1 MPAIVAE
8 HLFKIFG
15 THPERAVEPLA
26 AGENRDEVLRRTGQ
40 FGAVVDVSFTVEP
53 GEFFV
58 VMGLSGSGKSTLV
71 RMINYLHPPTS
82 GTVKVDGQ
90 DVGALAPDELRQL
103 RATKISMV
111 FQSFALFPHRTVLDN
126 AGYGLEVRKVDADE
140 RHARAQ
146 AALETVGLDGWGD
159 KRPHELSGGM
169 RQRVGLARALATD
182 APIMLMDEPFSALD
196 PLIRRDI
203 QSQLLEL
210 QRELQKTIVFITHD
224 LNEAMRLGD
233 RIAVMKDGAVVQND
247 SPEEILN
254 NPADSYV
261 ADFIQ
266 DVDRSRVIT
275 AGTVMVD
282 PIATVSRKHG
292 PKVALL
298 EMKEHQATDL
308 YVTDRGRALVG
319 AVRDEDLSE
328 AVRHGEQ
335 TVEKRVHQDFETVTP
350 ETPLLDV
357 LNLAAAQRLPVAV
370 VEEGRLLGVLP
381 RPLIL
386 TALGAASEDNGDD
399 GAGDE
404 PLVDDNASAEGVRSV

>member
-1 MPAIVAE
+1 MAAIVAE
-8 HLFKIFG
+8 HLYKIFG
-15 THPERAVEPLA
+15 THPERAVEPLG
-26 AGENRDEVLRRTGQ
+26 AGENRDAVHQRTGQ
-40 FGAVVDVSFTVEP
+40 FGAVVDVSFAVEP

-71 RMINYLHPPTS
+71 RMINHLHPPTS

-90 DVGALAPDELRQL
+90 DVGALRPEELREL

-140 RHARAQ
+140 RRERAQ
-146 AALETVGLDGWGD
+146 AALKTVGLDGWGD

-247 SPEEILN
+247 TPEQILAK
-254 NPADSYV
+254 PADSYV

-275 AGTVMVD
+275 AGTIMVE

-292 PKVALL
+292 PKVVLL
-298 EMKEHQATDL
+298 EMKEHQASDL
-308 YVTDRGRALVG
+308 YVTDTGRKLVG
-319 AVRDEDLSE
+319 AVRDDDMSE
-328 AVRHGEQ
+328 AAKNHEP
-335 TVEKRVHQDFETVTP
+335 TVENRVHQNYETVTP
-350 ETPLLDV
+350 DTPLLDV
-357 LNLAAAQRLPVAV
+357 LNLAAEQRLPVAV
-370 VEEGRLLGVLP
+370 VEDGRLVGVLP
-381 RPLIL
+381 RPLLL
-386 TALGAASEDNGDD
+386 TALGAASEESGTNGSGNEPTEDD
-399 GAGDE
+399 PAAVEGA
-404 PLVDDNASAEGVRSV
+404 RSV